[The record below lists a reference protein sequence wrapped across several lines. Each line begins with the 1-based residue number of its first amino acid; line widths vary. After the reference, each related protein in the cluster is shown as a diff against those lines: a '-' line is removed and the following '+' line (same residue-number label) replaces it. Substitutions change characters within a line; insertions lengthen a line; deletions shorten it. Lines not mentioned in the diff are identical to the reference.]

1 MGSSRSSLSAG
12 VVCLASGSLQI
23 GVLPLEESTSDLKM
37 ARELRR
43 KKADVDRRKE
53 ILDVLLHA
61 EVKLL
66 PPSLPGPSGG
76 EAFAEGDDPESTDS
90 AAPAE
95 SETLQLN
102 RDDIEKWS
110 TDNCCRWLRQ
120 DAGLG
125 PGVTE
130 RIIQSFEDEGY
141 TGEDGEML
149 CCAMD
154 DIGINSAPLREQFCL
169 AILELV

>member
-1 MGSSRSSLSAG
+1 
-12 VVCLASGSLQI
+12 VPLQ
-23 GVLPLEESTSDLKM
+23 
-37 ARELRR
+37 
-43 KKADVDRRKE
+43 DRRKE

-66 PPSLPGPSGG
+66 PPSLAGPSGG

-102 RDDIEKWS
+102 RDDIERWS
-110 TDNCCRWLRQ
+110 TDSCCRWLRQ

-141 TGEDGEML
+141 TGEELLIFLDEGEDGEML

-169 AILELV
+169 AILELVCE